1 MIFLENINPK
11 DRNCIFI
18 RHGDKDPLTFE
29 LTEKGK
35 YDIALL
41 AKKLADINC
50 KIQIYSSPEHR
61 CLETATILNNLISS
75 PNKDIIISTILGMPG
90 IQVKNDI
97 EYNQLTNQ
105 MKCREIFKEWKKGN
119 FSLAMN
125 SPEYIKVNMMKFFDN
140 TAIKKGITIYV
151 SQSGTVA
158 CSGYSFGLID
168 YKNNDWVDYLDGFV
182 LRL

>member
-1 MIFLENINPK
+1 
-11 DRNCIFI
+11 
-18 RHGDKDPLTFE
+18 
-29 LTEKGK
+29 
-35 YDIALL
+35 
-41 AKKLADINC
+41 
-50 KIQIYSSPEHR
+50 
-61 CLETATILNNLISS
+61 
-75 PNKDIIISTILGMPG
+75 MPG